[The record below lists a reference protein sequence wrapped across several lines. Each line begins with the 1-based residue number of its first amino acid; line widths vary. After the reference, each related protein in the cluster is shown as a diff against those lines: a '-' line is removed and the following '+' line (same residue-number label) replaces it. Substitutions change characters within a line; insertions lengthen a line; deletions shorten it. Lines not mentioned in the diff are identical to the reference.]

1 MAFPMASLRFVLN
14 MEANMSEGC
23 SMVASNDPN
32 RVKERHMKK
41 GIVQMAII
49 ICCEGK
55 NERSSKEATPKI

>member
-1 MAFPMASLRFVLN
+1 
-14 MEANMSEGC
+14 
-23 SMVASNDPN
+23 
-32 RVKERHMKK
+32 MKK